1 MTIVVS
7 RLYIMANSPL
17 AQIPTGQRNLRIDCV
32 CKNGL
37 CLLRAP
43 PLGHHVRKD
52 ATTRI
57 DRFGDPVTVIAGDD
71 DRIASGIDSAHNADV
86 ASGGTACRPSA
97 APHDRDRSD
106 LRSGNTR
113 PVARKGT
120 CEVRSA
126 AAMAGPLQNEIHEA
140 ATPNACPSRR
150 IGSDPAPRFRDEI
163 RSSATRVAEGIL
175 AQTGDTGLAL
185 GRRHSCGP
193 TLMVPRAAA
202 LLRRLA
208 RPFVRRT
215 PRDATMAAG
224 STRGLYLAW

>member
-57 DRFGDPVTVIAGDD
+57 DRFGDPVTMIAGDD
-71 DRIASGIDSAHNADV
+71 DWIAAGIDTAHNADV
-86 ASGGTACRPSA
+86 AAGGTACRPSA

-106 LRSGNTR
+106 LRSGNSR
-113 PVARKGT
+113 PVARKRT

-140 ATPNACPSRR
+140 ATPNACTSRR
-150 IGSDPAPRFRDEI
+150 IGSEPAPRFRDEI
-163 RSSATRVAEGIL
+163 RSSAPRVAEGIL
-175 AQTGDTGLAL
+175 AQAGDTGLAP
-185 GRRHSCGP
+185 GRRHGCGP
-193 TLMVPRAAA
+193 TLIVPRAAA
-202 LLRRLA
+202 LLRRRA
-208 RPFVRRT
+208 RPCVRPA
-215 PRDATMAAG
+215 PRDATMAARCA
-224 STRGLYLAW
+224 SSLHPAW